1 MRRGGICVIYITNGA
16 NGIEFDEKRR
26 IRQISLNSKVN
37 IRFIRYHSFHSH
49 RGKMGFVLGV
59 DIGSASSKGIILD
72 DHLDDRGPL
81 GSFECPSGGDFKLT
95 AERIRNE
102 LLSQAGISAGDIF
115 RTVATGF
122 GSKSVTFTDEVKPD
136 IVCHAKGVSSLLPSV
151 RTAIDVGDLYTK
163 VFRMDGQGSV
173 HNFLLSGKC
182 AGGSGRIL
190 QVIAKVLQVKVEE
203 IGELSLKSKKRV
215 EFNTGCAVFAES
227 EAISRLSQEV
237 TKEDLL
243 AGIHRALAAQIDSL
257 AERMGVEQ
265 DVAMVG
271 GGARDVGLVQ
281 ALKEIRGQ
289 DILVPPRPHLTA
301 ALGAAIIA
309 IERLGKYD
317 SLAL

>member
-1 MRRGGICVIYITNGA
+1 MIFALGI
-16 NGIEFDEKRR
+16 
-26 IRQISLNSKVN
+26 
-37 IRFIRYHSFHSH
+37 
-49 RGKMGFVLGV
+49 
-59 DIGSASSKGIILD
+59 DIGSAASKGIALND
-72 DHLDDRGPL
+72 QGLS
-81 GSFECPSGGDFKLT
+81 GSFECPSGGDFRLT
-95 AERIRNE
+95 AERIRKE
-102 LLSQAGISAGDIF
+102 LLFQIGKSEVDIS
-115 RTVATGF
+115 RTVATGY
-122 GSKSVTFTDEVKPD
+122 GSKLATFADEVKPD

-151 RTAIDVGDLYTK
+151 KTVIDVGDLYTK
-163 VFRMDGQGSV
+163 VLRIDGNGSV

-257 AERMGVEQ
+257 AERMGVEL

-281 ALKEIRGQ
+281 ALKEIRGH
-289 DILVPPRPHLTA
+289 DILVPQNPHMTA

-309 IERLGKYD
+309 IE
-317 SLAL
+317 SLRQ